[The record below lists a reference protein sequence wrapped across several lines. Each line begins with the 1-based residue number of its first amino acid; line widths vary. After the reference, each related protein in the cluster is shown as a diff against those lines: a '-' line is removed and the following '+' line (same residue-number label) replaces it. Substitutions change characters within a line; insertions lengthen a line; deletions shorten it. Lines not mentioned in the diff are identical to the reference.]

1 VAWDGREH
9 PEWLTG
15 TSPLHLHLYDTIA
28 AVLDERSRIT
38 QLMINFVLVHVVDM
52 CVDGPWTHYRNII
65 GRPQC
70 SEAFLEHYGRIWARS
85 LSTDYIKQIRFKA
98 GRHCNTQQVNKL
110 PNRLVSTR
118 VRLPR
123 LGIQRYST
131 SIIRRLPRRVS
142 RTTRRR
148 HQTPLITTSSLT
160 LQLLTRV
167 HNFLSGIE
175 P

>member
-1 VAWDGREH
+1 MVWDGREH

-28 AVLDERSRIT
+28 AVLAERSRIT
-38 QLMINFVLVHVVDM
+38 QLMINCVLVHTVDM

-65 GRPQC
+65 GRP
-70 SEAFLEHYGRIWARS
+70 YGRIRARS

-98 GRHCNTQQVNKL
+98 GRHCNTQVNKL

-123 LGIQRYST
+123 LGIHEYLDRTAAPTESVSYDLEKAPDPSHYNVQLNSAAPD
-131 SIIRRLPRRVS
+131 PRA
-142 RTTRRR
+142 
-148 HQTPLITTSSLT
+148 
-160 LQLLTRV
+160 
-167 HNFLSGIE
+167 
-175 P
+175 

>member
-28 AVLDERSRIT
+28 AVLAERSRIT
-38 QLMINFVLVHVVDM
+38 QLMINCVLVHTVDM

-70 SEAFLEHYGRIWARS
+70 SEAFLEHYGRIRARS

-123 LGIQRYST
+123 LGIHGYLDHTAAPTESLSYDPEKAPDPPHYNVQLNSAAPD
-131 SIIRRLPRRVS
+131 PRA
-142 RTTRRR
+142 
-148 HQTPLITTSSLT
+148 
-160 LQLLTRV
+160 
-167 HNFLSGIE
+167 
-175 P
+175 

>member
-28 AVLDERSRIT
+28 AVLAERSRIT
-38 QLMINFVLVHVVDM
+38 QLMINCVLVHTVDM

-70 SEAFLEHYGRIWARS
+70 SEAFLEHYGRIRARS

-98 GRHCNTQQVNKL
+98 GRHCNTTSQQATQQAGLN
-110 PNRLVSTR
+110 PSAS
-118 VRLPR
+118 PSP
-123 LGIQRYST
+123 RYSR
-131 SIIRRLPRRVS
+131 IPRPYGGSHGESLVRPGEGA
-142 RTTRRR
+142 R
-148 HQTPLITTSSLT
+148 PSSL
-160 LQLLTRV
+160 QR
-167 HNFLSGIE
+167 
-175 P
+175 PA